1 MRREHIVKSYDQEL
15 EQLKSYILQMG
26 YEAMRQLDRS
36 VEVLINRDE
45 ELAQEVIRGDDRVN
59 KLQNE
64 IDNLTVRLIATRQ
77 PMAVDLRHI
86 ISGLKIAADL
96 ERIADNAAR
105 IAKHI
110 KELNHIAFDKPI
122 ELIISMAE
130 LIKNMLRD
138 LMEAYEEMDVNK
150 AIMVWEQDRLVDRIY
165 SDLLVHLRD
174 FINQDAVNINAYTSL
189 IFVARSWER
198 VGDHIK
204 NMAEDIHYIVMGE
217 PYQEAIEMEI

>member
-130 LIKNMLRD
+130 L
-138 LMEAYEEMDVNK
+138 
-150 AIMVWEQDRLVDRIY
+150 
-165 SDLLVHLRD
+165 
-174 FINQDAVNINAYTSL
+174 
-189 IFVARSWER
+189 
-198 VGDHIK
+198 
-204 NMAEDIHYIVMGE
+204 
-217 PYQEAIEMEI
+217 